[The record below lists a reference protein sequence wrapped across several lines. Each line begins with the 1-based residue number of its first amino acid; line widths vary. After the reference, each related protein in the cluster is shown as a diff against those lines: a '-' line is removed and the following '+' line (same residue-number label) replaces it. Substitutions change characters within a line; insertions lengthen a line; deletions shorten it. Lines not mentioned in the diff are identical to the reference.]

1 MSPESADRHTK
12 ECLQVS
18 ASQTHL
24 LDQPHHDGSELYADQ
39 GPYELGQDVTVRLR
53 VPAGYGESDVW
64 IRALSDAEPVRIP
77 TTRVREDEHERWYEG
92 VVRVHNPVANYR
104 WMVNTPDGYQWVTGR
119 GTFDR
124 DVTDA
129 GDFLLTT
136 HAPPPAWTSDAVVY
150 QVFPDRF
157 ARSAAADEREVP
169 DWAEPTAW
177 DTAPEGRAKNTPL
190 QFYGGD
196 LTGVE
201 EHLDHLQALGV
212 NTLYLTPFFPSRS
225 NHRYDGSTFEAVDPL
240 LGGDEALAA
249 LSAAVHAR
257 GMRLIGDLT
266 TNHTGSSH
274 EWFRTALADETSPEH
289 GFYYWREH
297 AGEKYVSWLGVSS
310 LPKLNFGSQ
319 ELWART
325 VDGPDSAIGRWL
337 QPPYSLDGWRIDVA
351 NMTGRYADDDYTH
364 EVARRTRATILAANP
379 EGLLVSEH
387 FHDAADDVR
396 GDGWMSNMN
405 YSAFTRP
412 LWAWVA
418 QKGTELDFLGLAT
431 TIPRR
436 PAHGMVEAMREFDS
450 RYAWPTKV
458 RLWNM
463 LGSHDTAR
471 IRTVT
476 GDPAV
481 VEVAAA
487 MLFGYPGVPAMFM
500 GDEGGFTGWNGEA
513 GRKTM
518 PWDQIAAGGG
528 ELWDAATFEAYQG
541 LIAAR
546 RASRALRDGGMRWAV
561 VADDAVAFL
570 RETADERVLVVAAR
584 DGWAGATLPAHLAD
598 GEPEL
603 LYGGR
608 IGATAQVTAD
618 AAGVHVAGDG
628 PAVGIWRLA

>member
-1 MSPESADRHTK
+1 MK

-18 ASQTHL
+18 EITEHL
-24 LDQPHHDGSELYADQ
+24 MDHPHHDGSELYADQ
-39 GPYELGQDVTVRLR
+39 GPYLLGQEVRVRLR
-53 VPAGYGESDVW
+53 VPAPFTERSVW
-64 IRALSDAEPVRIP
+64 IRQLVDAEPLRVP
-77 TTRVREDEHERWYEG
+77 TTIVREDDAERWYEG
-92 VVRVHNPVANYR
+92 TVVVHNPVTSYR
-104 WMVNTPDGYQWVTGR
+104 WMIDEPGGYLWVTGR

-124 DVTDA
+124 DVSDA
-129 GDFLLTT
+129 ADFLLSV
-136 HAPPPAWTSDAVVY
+136 HADLPEWTADAVVY

-157 ARSAAADEREVP
+157 ARSAAAGRHATP
-169 DWAEPTAW
+169 DWAVPTEW
-177 DTAPEGRAKNTPL
+177 DTDPDGRSPRTPV

-196 LTGVE
+196 LPGIE
-201 EHLDHLQALGV
+201 EHLDHLQRLGV
-212 NTLYLTPFFPSRS
+212 NVLYLTPFFASRS
-225 NHRYDGSTFEAVDPL
+225 NHRYDGSTFEEVDPL
-240 LGGDEALAA
+240 LGGNEALAE

-257 GMRLIGDLT
+257 GMRIMGDLT
-266 TNHTGSSH
+266 TNHTGASH
-274 EWFRTALADETSPEH
+274 EWFRKAKADPGCTER
-289 GFYYWREH
+289 GFYYWQEY
-297 AGEKYVSWLGVSS
+297 AGHDYVSWLGVPS
-310 LPKLNFGSQ
+310 LPKLNFGSK

-337 QPPYSLDGWRIDVA
+337 QAPYSLDGWRIDVA
-351 NMTGRYADDDYTH
+351 NMTGRFADDDYAH
-364 EVARRTRATILAANP
+364 EVARHVRATILEANP
-379 EGLLVSEH
+379 EGLLVAEH

-418 QKGTELDFLGLAT
+418 QEDSPLDFLGLAT

-436 PAHGMVEAMREFDS
+436 PARGMVEAMREFDS
-450 RYAWPTKV
+450 RYAWATKV

-476 GDPAV
+476 GNAAI
-481 VEVAAA
+481 VEVAAT
-487 MLFGYPGVPAMFM
+487 MLFAYPGVPALFM
-500 GDEGGFTGWNGEA
+500 GDEGGFTGWNGES

-518 PWDQIAAGGG
+518 PWDQIASGGG
-528 ELWDAATFEAYQG
+528 ERWDEATFEAYQG

-546 RASRALRDGGMRWAV
+546 HASRALRDGGLRWAV

-584 DGWAGATLPAHLAD
+584 DAWPGATLPAHLAD

-608 IGATAQVTAD
+608 IGATARVTVD
-618 AAGVHVAGDG
+618 SGGIHLGGDG